1 MIKRSAAVV
10 VAICAFGAPAS
21 ASPYINVEN
30 NAGFNGAN
38 GLDYVGNV
46 TDAHLGVE
54 GVQGD
59 ASWYF
64 QAGPSLVAPDA
75 GDMTV
80 ELSGKMGGAVAVSE
94 KFSLYG
100 EVSGMSAEEL
110 EYVNMGLKAGLKY
123 KL

>member
-1 MIKRSAAVV
+1 MIKPFAIAVSGVLAGSAAL
-10 VAICAFGAPAS
+10 AG
-21 ASPYINVEN
+21 PYANVEN
-30 NAGFNGAN
+30 NAGFNGAD

-46 TDAHLGVE
+46 TDVHLGVE

-64 QAGPSLVAPDA
+64 QAGPAIVAPDA
-75 GDMTV
+75 CDMTV
-80 ELSGKMGGAVAVSE
+80 ELSGKLGGAVAVSE

-100 EVSGMSAEEL
+100 EISGMSAEEL

>member
-1 MIKRSAAVV
+1 MLKKFVCASAVV
-10 VAICAFGAPAS
+10 AAAAPAM

-30 NAGFNGAN
+30 NAGFNGAD

-46 TDAHLGVE
+46 TDVHLGVE
-54 GVQGD
+54 GMQGD

-64 QAGPSLVAPDA
+64 QAGPAIVAPDA

-100 EVSGMSAEEL
+100 EISGMSAEEL

>member
-1 MIKRSAAVV
+1 MIKRSAAV
-10 VAICAFGAPAS
+10 VAICAFGAPAI

-30 NAGFNGAN
+30 NAGFNGAD

-46 TDAHLGVE
+46 TDVHLGVE

-64 QAGPSLVAPDA
+64 QAGPAIIAPDA
-75 GDMTV
+75 GDMNV